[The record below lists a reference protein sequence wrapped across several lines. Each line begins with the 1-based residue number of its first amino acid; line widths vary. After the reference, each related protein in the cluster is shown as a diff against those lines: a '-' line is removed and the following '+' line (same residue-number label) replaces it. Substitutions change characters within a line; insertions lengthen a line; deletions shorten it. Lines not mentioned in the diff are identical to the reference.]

1 MNNIKKHWWKA
12 LAVIILLYTFAFS
25 FLVPLSPNSVRIQ
38 SIDLINIGK
47 TKNLDSLSPGVNNVL
62 LTGYNT
68 NFSQEDDIHI
78 GVEFQKKSLI
88 CATDVKVLNQNEIS
102 FVLEIPKNLPK
113 KYLNLRLHSNKY
125 SFFSPEIISVF
136 ESDSI
141 GNFSYCDNKAFDIKA
156 PLLNIP
162 NRLQLNE
169 TIRNLMFHVPMW
181 FTMMIILIISFVN
194 SLKYLNTFDIKY
206 DILAKQAVNVGL
218 LFAFLGLITGS
229 IWAKFT
235 WSEHTDLFTTK
246 GWWVN
251 DVKLNG
257 AAITT
262 LIYIAYLIL
271 RNSLEEIHQ
280 KAKISAVYNIFA
292 FVLMVV
298 LIMILP
304 RLTDSLHPGNGGN
317 PAFGNYDLDST
328 LKMVF
333 YPAVIGW
340 ILIGVWIFQI
350 ANRLA
355 KIKNKL
361 DYED

>member
-1 MNNIKKHWWKA
+1 MNSIKKHWWKA
-12 LAVIILLYTFAFS
+12 LAVVTLLYVFAFS
-25 FLVPLSPNSVRIQ
+25 FLVPLSPTIKSA
-38 SIDLINIGK
+38 SPFSLKIGSN
-47 TKNLDSLSPGVNNVL
+47 TVV

-68 NFSQEDDIHI
+68 EFKSDNSIIASLEYDD
-78 GVEFQKKSLI
+78 KTLI
-88 CATDVKVLNQNEIS
+88 CGTEIKQINSNQIS
-102 FVLEIPKNLPK
+102 VNFNVPDSLPSK
-113 KYLNLRLHSNKY
+113 ILHLRLST
-125 SFFSPEIISVF
+125 SSLSSFSPELI
-136 ESDSI
+136 
-141 GNFSYCDNKAFDIKA
+141 KAFDVVINKDTSN
-156 PLLNIP
+156 LCYTDFHKSSVNKLDIP

-181 FTMMIILIISFVN
+181 FAMMFILTVSFVY
-194 SLKYLNTFDIKY
+194 SIKYLNTFDVKY
-206 DILAKQAVNVGL
+206 DIIAREAVNVGL

-257 AAITT
+257 AAVTT
-262 LIYIAYLIL
+262 LIYIAYRIL
-271 RNSLEEIHQ
+271 RNSLQEIHQ

-317 PAFGNYDLDST
+317 PAFGKYDLDST

-333 YPAVIGW
+333 YPAVMGW
-340 ILIGVWIFQI
+340 ILLSVWIFQI
-350 ANRLA
+350 AKRIA
-355 KIKNKL
+355 KLKHKI